1 MIISNRQNNTILTTR
16 NGFTLVELMVGLAIT
31 SVIITAVFA
40 AYTTQQRLYVS
51 QDQIAEMQQNLR
63 AAVDYMA
70 REIRM
75 AGYDPTG
82 ESGAGLLATSDDDLS
97 LDQMSFTL
105 DANEDEDTAD
115 DGEHFRFHFSTGL
128 ATDFAV
134 EVRDGGALTS
144 QVIAENIQAVEFLY
158 LDKDGDPT
166 LVPENARSVKVSM
179 LARAGDQDRK
189 FQHTSTYTT
198 PSGATWGPYNDRYR
212 RRFVMANIQLRNV
225 GI

>member
-1 MIISNRQNNTILTTR
+1 MNNSNNHDYAILSSK

-82 ESGAGLLATSDDDLS
+82 ESGAGLLPTSGDDLS
-97 LDQMSFTL
+97 PDKMSFTL
-105 DANEDEDTAD
+105 DFNEDEDTAD
-115 DGEHFRFHFSTGL
+115 DGEQFSFSFSPSVS
-128 ATDFAV
+128 TDFEV
-134 EVRDGGALTS
+134 EVRDGGVLKS

-158 LDKDGDPT
+158 LDQDGNPT
-166 LVPENARSVKVSM
+166 LVPENARSVNVSM

-189 FQHTSTYTT
+189 FQHTSSYTT
-198 PSGATWGPYNDRYR
+198 ASGATWGPYNDRYR